1 MKMKLPS
8 IQLLLSTYLS
18 FFTFL
23 SAVAAQSH
31 HGHGHATQWWAGSS
45 VFELNVAN
53 FDEHIG
59 GSNHVLVEFYAQW
72 CGWCRRMAP
81 EYETVYHTFHG
92 DKKTRSDVLIARI
105 DGHIHHPVSARFG
118 INGFPT
124 LAFFSKGSTTVKSIY
139 DGNRVAPD
147 IIDWVNK
154 LAGKAESKGPEPAPE
169 STNLD
174 QEPVKTETK
183 PDIPDPV
190 ESTDE
195 SSLEQEI
202 LKQLQ
207 RAIGHGIDPVRPRQV
222 DGSLLQSIKSS
233 ITAITE
239 TQSDTKQLVQSQQ
252 LRIDQL
258 EQELKSV
265 RIRVGQLESAAVNSG
280 STIQSHHILW
290 MVIAVV
296 VSVVVF
302 AVLRNLSYSAK
313 LLPTHRLKD

>member
-8 IQLLLSTYLS
+8 IHLLLSAYLS
-18 FFTFL
+18 FGMFL

-31 HGHGHATQWWAGSS
+31 HGHAHTAQWWAGSS

-59 GSNHVLVEFYAQW
+59 GSKHVLVEFYAQW

-81 EYETVYHTFHG
+81 EYETVYQTFHG

-118 INGFPT
+118 ITGFPT
-124 LAFFSKGSTTVKSIY
+124 LAFFSKGSTSVKSIF
-139 DGNRVAPD
+139 DGNRVAPE
-147 IIDWVNK
+147 IIEWVNK

-169 STNLD
+169 STNVEH
-174 QEPVKTETK
+174 EPIRTETK
-183 PDIPDPV
+183 PDSD

-202 LKQLQ
+202 MKQLQ
-207 RAIGHGIDPVRPRQV
+207 RAIGHGIDPVQPRPV
-222 DGSLLQSIKSS
+222 DDNLLQSIKSS
-233 ITAITE
+233 ISTLSE
-239 TQSDTKQLVQSQQ
+239 SQSDTKHLVQTQQ
-252 LRIDQL
+252 LKIDQL

-290 MVIAVV
+290 LVIAVV
-296 VSVVVF
+296 VSVVIF
-302 AVLRNLSYSAK
+302 AVVRNISYSAK